1 MSVVCPAGHT
11 STADDYCDVCG
22 APIGGSGLD
31 PAAGSPERPT
41 GDLAGTQDCPNCGAQ
56 APAAA
61 LFCESCGYDFTTG
74 ALPEPPTPLDL
85 STGMLPT
92 VAPPT
97 SEPQAP
103 APQATLDL
111 DAPAT
116 PSAPLATTPWVV
128 EVWVDPDWYR
138 HLPVAPED
146 PLPSVGLP
154 TVVGLRVRTALVGRP
169 SRSRDINPEVDCT
182 PDSSVSRRHAQLT
195 TDGQRWWVEDL
206 QSANGTFVAAAGEPL
221 PDDPIASGQR
231 HELVDGDR
239 VFVGGWTRLVL
250 REALPGEV

>member
-1 MSVVCPAGHT
+1 MSAVCPAGHT
-11 STADDYCDVCG
+11 STSDDYCDTCG
-22 APIGGSGLD
+22 MPIGGPD
-31 PAAGSPERPT
+31 PTPADPT
-41 GDLAGTQDCPNCGAQ
+41 PTDPGATQDCPNCGAQ

-74 ALPEPPTPLDL
+74 ALPAPPVPLDL
-85 STGMLPT
+85 STGTLPT
-92 VAPPT
+92 VNPP
-97 SEPQAP
+97 SSPVPQSA
-103 APQATLDL
+103 LDL
-111 DAPAT
+111 DVPV
-116 PSAPLATTPWVV
+116 APLAATPWVA

-138 HLPVAPED
+138 HLPVTPED

-154 TVVGLRVRTALVGRP
+154 AVVALRARTVLVGRP
-169 SRSRDINPEVDCT
+169 SRSRGVNPEIDCT

-206 QSANGTFVAAAGEPL
+206 QSANGTFVAAAGDPH

-231 HELVDGDR
+231 HELADGDR
-239 VFVGGWTRLVL
+239 IFVGGWTRLVL

>member
-1 MSVVCPAGHT
+1 MSAVCPAGHT
-11 STADDYCDVCG
+11 STSDDYCDVCG
-22 APIGGSGLD
+22 MPIGGSD
-31 PAAGSPERPT
+31 PAPAEPT
-41 GDLAGTQDCPNCGAQ
+41 PAADPDATQDCPHCGAQ

-74 ALPEPPTPLDL
+74 ALPDPPAALDL

-92 VAPPT
+92 VNPP
-97 SEPQAP
+97 SSAVPQP
-103 APQATLDL
+103 ALDL
-111 DAPAT
+111 DVPVPPSAAT
-116 PSAPLATTPWVV
+116 PPWVA
-128 EVWVDPDWYR
+128 EVWVDPDWYH

-154 TVVGLRVRTALVGRP
+154 GVVALRTRSALVGRP
-169 SRSRDINPEVDCT
+169 SRSRGISPEVDCT

-221 PDDPIASGQR
+221 PDDPITPGQR
-231 HELVDGDR
+231 QELADGDR
-239 VFVGGWTRLVL
+239 IYVGGWTRLVL

>member
-11 STADDYCDVCG
+11 STSDDYCDVCG
-22 APIGGSGLD
+22 MPVGGPPVPDD
-31 PAAGSPERPT
+31 PAPT
-41 GDLAGTQDCPNCGAQ
+41 PADPTATQDCPNCAAQ

-74 ALPEPPTPLDL
+74 ALPDPPTPLDL

-92 VAPPT
+92 VNPP
-97 SEPQAP
+97 SSPVPQA
-103 APQATLDL
+103 APDL
-111 DAPAT
+111 DAPPV
-116 PSAPLATTPWVV
+116 PSAPPTATPWVA
-128 EVWVDPDWYR
+128 EVWVDPDWYH
-138 HLPVAPED
+138 HLPVAPDD

-154 TVVGLRVRTALVGRP
+154 QVVALRVRTALVGRP
-169 SRSRDINPEVDCT
+169 SRSRGINPEVDCT

-206 QSANGTFVAAAGEPL
+206 QSANGTFVAAAGEPF
-221 PDDPIASGQR
+221 PDDPITPGQR
-231 HELVDGDR
+231 RELADGDR